1 MSGKTPH
8 TLKGLHGDAGT
19 FAKDSRLVS
28 EGEVSERREA
38 YLDVTDVVARITLF
52 EGAWLR

>member
-1 MSGKTPH
+1 VSGKTPH
-8 TLKGLHGDAGT
+8 TLKGLHGDAGA
-19 FAKDSRLVS
+19 FAKDARLVS